1 MRVARSRIQ
10 PSMYYNSRI
19 LLLLPEVAWNIM
31 GTMWIFGSSV
41 ECSDEHFTRTVTEG
55 TAVRF
60 KKRNET
66 SDGTG
71 YLVAET
77 I

>member
-1 MRVARSRIQ
+1 MRDAGSRSQ
-10 PSMYYNSRI
+10 PSTCYNSRI

-31 GTMWIFGSSV
+31 GTMWIFGRSV

-55 TAVRF
+55 TTVRL
-60 KKRNET
+60 KKRHDM

-77 I
+77 K